1 MKKIAILT
9 ALLMMAAVSAHAAD
23 ATSSVSFDNAG
34 KTIVSSSDS
43 KNIGKLSASVGLA
56 YVGSASAYA
65 VATQH
70 QKGTKVFG
78 TSFDS
83 TAIYSKDTTTGTAG
97 TVGSV
102 SDSSAFAGWTAM

>member
-9 ALLMMAAVSAHAAD
+9 ALLMLVAVSAHAAD
-23 ATSSVSFDNAG
+23 VTATVAFDNTG
-34 KTIVSSSDS
+34 KTIVSKTDS

-56 YVGSASAYA
+56 YVGNASAYA

-83 TAIYSKDTTTGTAG
+83 TAIYSIDTATGTAG
-97 TVGSV
+97 TVGTA
-102 SDSSAFAGWTAM
+102 SDSSAFTNWTAM